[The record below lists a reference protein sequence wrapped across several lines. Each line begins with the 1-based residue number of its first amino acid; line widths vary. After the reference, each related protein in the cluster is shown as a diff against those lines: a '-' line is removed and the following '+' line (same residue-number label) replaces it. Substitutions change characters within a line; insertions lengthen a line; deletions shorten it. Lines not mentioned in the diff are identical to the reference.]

1 MDTYGDLNTI
11 GWGMGADGNV
21 SHVDLSRCP
30 SMDEIQ
36 EIQYKCNEVIRSNL
50 TITVETPPNTKS
62 DRLPGNYDKEQGI
75 IRIIKIGD
83 LHYDP

>member
-1 MDTYGDLNTI
+1 M
-11 GWGMGADGNV
+11 GWGMGTNGSVNY
-21 SHVDLSRCP
+21 VDLSRCP

-36 EIQYKCNEVIRSNL
+36 EIQYKCNEVIRKNL
-50 TITVETPPNTKS
+50 TITVETPANAKS
-62 DRLPGNYDKEQGI
+62 DRLPGDYDKEQGI